1 MAVTIVVRAGGEGA
15 ELSLTLDAPR
25 LVIGRGEGCEVRLPD
40 PSVSHRHASL
50 RQRGGEYLLVDE
62 GSTNG
67 TYLGPVRLPPQT
79 PRAVRSGELLRIGRI
94 WLEIRIEPAIV
105 KGGGSA
111 AKELAL
117 ELVTRGLAAQGEDPW
132 PRVTVLEGP
141 DEGRSVTLR
150 DAARRYVIGRNKEA
164 DLPME
169 DPATARRHVEIGR
182 KGDGLVVQDLGST
195 TGALL
200 DGHPLG
206 AREVAWRAGQEL
218 TVGQNVL
225 GFENPAAVALAELE
239 RSPDEQ
245 MRPGDAPAPPSSASD
260 PPAEDTPAPPASLG
274 SEGTDETPAPGATD
288 DELSVPIRRRDAAAR
303 ARREGSW
310 GAVDGA
316 VGVLALA
323 VMALSLAAAWW
334 LFGR

>member
-25 LVIGRGEGCEVRLPD
+25 LVIGRSEGCEVRLPD
-40 PSVSHRHASL
+40 PSVSLRHASL

-67 TYLGPVRLPPQT
+67 TYLGQVRLPPQT
-79 PRAVRSGELLRIGRI
+79 PRAVRTGELVRVGRI
-94 WLEIRIEPAIV
+94 WLTIRIAPAIV

-117 ELVTRGLAAQGEDPW
+117 ELVARGLAAQGEEPW
-132 PRVTVLEGP
+132 PRLTVLEGP
-141 DEGRSVTLR
+141 DEGRSITLR
-150 DAARRYVIGRNKEA
+150 DAGRRYVVGRSTDV
-164 DLPME
+164 DLPVQ
-169 DPATARRHVEIGR
+169 DAATARRHVEIAR
-182 KGDGLVVQDLGST
+182 KGDGLVVQDLGSA

-200 DGHPLG
+200 DGQPLG
-206 AREVAWRAGQEL
+206 AREVTWRAGQEL
-218 TVGQNVL
+218 VVGQNIF
-225 GFENPAAVALAELE
+225 GFTNPAALALAELE

-245 MRPGDAPAPPSSASD
+245 MRAGDAPAPPSNEAD
-260 PPAEDTPAPPASLG
+260 PPAEDTPAPPS
-274 SEGTDETPAPGATD
+274 SFENETPAPGSTD
-288 DELSVPIRRRDAAAR
+288 EDLSVPIRRGRAASKV
-303 ARREGSW
+303 RREGAW

-316 VGVLALA
+316 VVALALG
-323 VMALSLAAAWW
+323 VMALSLAGAWW

>member
-15 ELSLTLDAPR
+15 PLSLTLDAPR
-25 LVIGRGEGCEVRLPD
+25 LVIGRSDGCEVRLPD
-40 PSVSHRHASL
+40 PSVSLRHASL

-67 TYLGPVRLPPQT
+67 TYLGQVRLPPQT
-79 PRAVRSGELLRIGRI
+79 PRAVRSGELVRVGRI
-94 WLEIRIEPAIV
+94 WLEIRVEAAIV
-105 KGGGSA
+105 KNTA
-111 AKELAL
+111 AAARELAL
-117 ELVTRGLAAQGEDPW
+117 ELVARGLAAQGEEPW
-132 PRVTVLEGP
+132 PRLTVLEGP
-141 DEGRSVTLR
+141 DAGRSITLR
-150 DAARRYVIGRNKEA
+150 DASRRYVIGRSKEA
-164 DLPME
+164 DLPVE
-169 DPATARRHVEIGR
+169 DAATARRHVEIAR

-200 DGHPLG
+200 DNQPLA

-218 TVGQNVL
+218 VVGQNVF
-225 GFENPAAVALAELE
+225 GFENPAALALAELE

-245 MRPGDAPAPPSSASD
+245 MRGGDAPAQPSDEAD
-260 PPAEDTPAPPASLG
+260 PPAEETPAPS
-274 SEGTDETPAPGATD
+274 SSFDETPAPRSAED
-288 DELSVPIRRRDAAAR
+288 DLSVPLRRGATTK

-310 GAVDGA
+310 GALDGA
-316 VGVLALA
+316 VVALALG

>member
-25 LVIGRGEGCEVRLPD
+25 LIIGRGEGCEVRLPD

-79 PRAVRSGELLRIGRI
+79 PRAVRSGELVRVGRI
-94 WLEIRIEPAIV
+94 WLEIRIEAAIV
-105 KGGGSA
+105 KGGGAA
-111 AKELAL
+111 AKELAM
-117 ELVTRGLAAQGEDPW
+117 ELVTRGLAAQGEAPW

-141 DEGRSVTLR
+141 DAGRAVTLR
-150 DAARRYVIGRNKEA
+150 DPARRYVVGRSNEA

-182 KGDGLVVQDLGST
+182 KGDGLVVVDLGST

-200 DGHPLG
+200 DNQPLG

-218 TVGQNVL
+218 VVGQNVL
-225 GFENPAAVALAELE
+225 GFENPAALALAELE

-245 MRPGDAPAPPSSASD
+245 MRSGEAPAVPVNPGD
-260 PPAEDTPAPPASLG
+260 PPAEQTPTPAPAS
-274 SEGTDETPAPGATD
+274 TDETPSPGSTD
-288 DELSVPIRRRDAAAR
+288 DDRSVPIRRGGAALKAR
-303 ARREGSW
+303 KDGAW

-316 VGVLALA
+316 VVLFALGVIGI
-323 VMALSLAAAWW
+323 SLAAAWW

>member
-15 ELSLTLDAPR
+15 PLSLTLDAPR
-25 LVIGRGEGCEVRLPD
+25 LIIGRGEGCEVRLPD

-79 PRAVRSGELLRIGRI
+79 PRAVRSGELLRVGRI
-94 WLEIRIEPAIV
+94 WLEVRIEAAIV
-105 KGGGSA
+105 KGGGAA

-117 ELVTRGLAAQGEDPW
+117 ELVTRGLAAQGEEPW

-141 DEGRSVTLR
+141 DAGRSVTLR
-150 DAARRYVIGRNKEA
+150 EPARRYVVGRSNEA

-169 DPATARRHVEIGR
+169 DAATARRHVEIGR
-182 KGDGLVVQDLGST
+182 KGDGLVVVDLGST

-200 DGHPLG
+200 DGQPLG
-206 AREVAWRAGQEL
+206 AREVVWRAGQEL
-218 TVGQNVL
+218 VVGQNVL
-225 GFENPAAVALAELE
+225 GFENPAALALAELE

-245 MRPGDAPAPPSSASD
+245 MRSGEAPAPPGSD
-260 PPAEDTPAPPASLG
+260 PLGERTPSPLSA
-274 SEGTDETPAPGATD
+274 DETPPPGSTD
-288 DELSVPIRRRDAAAR
+288 DDFSVPLRRRSAAVK
-303 ARREGSW
+303 ARRDGSW

-316 VGVLALA
+316 VILFALGVIG
-323 VMALSLAAAWW
+323 LSLAAAWW
-334 LFGR
+334 LFGG

>member
-1 MAVTIVVRAGGEGA
+1 MAVTIVVRAGGEGTP
-15 ELSLTLDAPR
+15 LSLTLDAPR

-79 PRAVRSGELLRIGRI
+79 PRAVRSGELMRVGRI
-94 WLEIRIEPAIV
+94 WLEIRIEAAIV

-117 ELVTRGLAAQGEDPW
+117 ELVTRGLAAQGEEPW
-132 PRVTVLEGP
+132 PRVVVLEGP
-141 DEGRSVTLR
+141 DEGRTVTLR
-150 DAARRYVIGRNKEA
+150 DPGRRYVIGRSKEA

-169 DPATARRHVEIGR
+169 DAATARRHVEIAR
-182 KGDGLVVQDLGST
+182 KGCGLVVQDLGSA

-200 DGHPLG
+200 DGQPLG
-206 AREVAWRAGQEL
+206 AREITWRAGQEL
-218 TVGQNVL
+218 VVGQNVL
-225 GFENPAAVALAELE
+225 GFESPAALALAELE

-245 MRPGDAPAPPSSASD
+245 MRPGDAPPPPSSEED
-260 PPAEDTPAPPASLG
+260 PIAEETPAPPSTSA
-274 SEGTDETPAPGATD
+274 DETPAPGFTD
-288 DELSVPIRRRDAAAR
+288 DELSVPIRRGSAAAK
-303 ARREGSW
+303 ARREGAW

-316 VGVLALA
+316 VVALALG